1 MYIDLSYFRFEFV
14 THWLTVETPISQV
27 SIFHYV
33 VVILNQTWLVQTH
46 FSHSGMF
53 YLFVQNGFVYTW
65 KTKQQHSVIIFSDD
79 RYSFSRGHSLNMQLV
94 FKIACSVPLGMN
106 GLQLIGLNIQSHN
119 LASSLINQY
128 LKLEIIK
135 RTFGSPGSH

>member
-53 YLFVQNGFVYTW
+53 NLFVQTGLCTHGRQSSNTELLY
-65 KTKQQHSVIIFSDD
+65 SVMI
-79 RYSFSRGHSLNMQLV
+79 G
-94 FKIACSVPLGMN
+94 
-106 GLQLIGLNIQSHN
+106 IGLVEDIVLVCS
-119 LASSLINQY
+119 
-128 LKLEIIK
+128 
-135 RTFGSPGSH
+135 